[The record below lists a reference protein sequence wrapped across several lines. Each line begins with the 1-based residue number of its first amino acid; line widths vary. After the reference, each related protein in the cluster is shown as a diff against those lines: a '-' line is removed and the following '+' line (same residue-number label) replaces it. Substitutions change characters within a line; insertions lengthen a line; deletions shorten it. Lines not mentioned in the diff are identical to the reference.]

1 LAQVFATWSSFFA
14 HNVLDRN
21 IEPSCRL
28 QQFGSEAGFS
38 GGIVTW
44 RETDSSNPEPRTFDG
59 RREGLSQLIQAGWI
73 AMAQELKLQGR
84 RALVTGSDT
93 GIGREIA
100 LEFARQGADVV
111 FHYVQ
116 KDGFPKAAVEEVR
129 SLGCRSTAV
138 QADFDDLEQVFAL
151 AARTI
156 EFLGSVNCLVNNA
169 GVTMNRPFLKVTPEQ
184 FDKMFHINFRGQYFL
199 TQKVVEDMQLR
210 KGGVICN
217 MSSVHGL
224 QGVPEH
230 SVYAATKGAIIAY
243 TRSLAVEL
251 AYKGIRV
258 NAIAPGWIT
267 VENYFKCI
275 PGFTEEIAAATGY
288 EAIPIARCG
297 APQDIARL
305 AAFLCSDDASFIV
318 GQTIVADGGT
328 TALMS
333 LVSDFR
339 KESTN
344 TFGKG
349 YIPGL

>member
-1 LAQVFATWSSFFA
+1 MAKQL
-14 HNVLDRN
+14 
-21 IEPSCRL
+21 RL
-28 QQFGSEAGFS
+28 QG
-38 GGIVTW
+38 T
-44 RETDSSNPEPRTFDG
+44 
-59 RREGLSQLIQAGWI
+59 
-73 AMAQELKLQGR
+73 
-84 RALVTGSDT
+84 RALVTGSDS
-93 GIGREIA
+93 GIGHEIG

-116 KDGFPKAAVEEVR
+116 DDSTVKAAVKEVE
-129 SLGCRSTAV
+129 SLGRKAAAFR
-138 QADFDDLEQVFAL
+138 ADFDALDQVMSL
-151 AARTI
+151 ADRAR
-156 EFLGSVNCLVNNA
+156 EFLGGVNCLVNNA
-169 GVTMNRPFLKVTPEQ
+169 GVTMNRPFLKVPPEQ
-184 FDKMFHINFRGQYFL
+184 IDKMFHINFRGQYFL
-199 TQKVVEDMQLR
+199 TQRVVEDMLQ
-210 KGGVICN
+210 KGGGVICN

-251 AYKGIRV
+251 AYRGIRV

-275 PGFTEEIAAATGY
+275 PGFTQEMADETGY
-288 EAIPIARCG
+288 RAIPVARCG
-297 APQDIARL
+297 EPIDIARL

-318 GQTIVADGGT
+318 GQTITADGGT

-344 TFGKG
+344 TFGRG
-349 YIPGL
+349 YIPGV

>member
-1 LAQVFATWSSFFA
+1 M
-14 HNVLDRN
+14 
-21 IEPSCRL
+21 PSELRL
-28 QQFGSEAGFS
+28 QG
-38 GGIVTW
+38 
-44 RETDSSNPEPRTFDG
+44 
-59 RREGLSQLIQAGWI
+59 
-73 AMAQELKLQGR
+73 KK
-84 RALVTGSDT
+84 ALVTGSDT
-93 GIGREIA
+93 GIGNEIG

-116 KDGFPKAAVEEVR
+116 SDSGVKASIEEVK
-129 SLGCRSTAV
+129 SLGRRSAAF
-138 QADFDDLEQVFAL
+138 QADFDVPEQVTLL
-151 AARTI
+151 ADQAS
-156 EFLGSVNCLVNNA
+156 EFLGGVNCLVNNA

-199 TQKVVEDMQLR
+199 TQRLVEGMLQR
-210 KGGVICN
+210 GGGVICN

-251 AYKGIRV
+251 AHKGIRV

-275 PGFTEEIAAATGY
+275 PGFTAEIAAETGY
-288 EAIPIARCG
+288 KAIPVARCG
-297 APQDIARL
+297 EPSDIAKL

-344 TFGKG
+344 TFGRG
-349 YIPGL
+349 YIPGV

>member
-1 LAQVFATWSSFFA
+1 MNRRGDLSYSGKLGRV
-14 HNVLDRN
+14 NN
-21 IEPSCRL
+21 M
-28 QQFGSEAGFS
+28 SEKL
-38 GGIVTW
+38 
-44 RETDSSNPEPRTFDG
+44 R
-59 RREGLSQLIQAGWI
+59 
-73 AMAQELKLQGR
+73 LQGR

-93 GIGREIA
+93 GIGREVA
-100 LEFARQGADVV
+100 LELARQGADVI

-116 KDGFPKAAVEEVR
+116 SDAFPEVAVEEVKSIGR
-129 SLGCRSTAV
+129 RAAAF
-138 QADFDDLEQVFAL
+138 QADFDDLEQVTAL
-151 AARTI
+151 ADQAI
-156 EFLGSVNCLVNNA
+156 EFLGGINCLVNNA

-184 FDKMFHINFRGQYFL
+184 FDKMFNINFRGQYFL
-199 TQKVVEDMQLR
+199 TQKIVENMQSQT
-210 KGGVICN
+210 GGVICN

-275 PGFTEEIAAATGY
+275 PGFTEEIAADIGY
-288 EAIPIARCG
+288 KAIPVARCG
-297 APQDIARL
+297 EPRDISRL
-305 AAFLCSDDASFIV
+305 AAFLCSDDASFII

-339 KESTN
+339 KESEN

>member
-1 LAQVFATWSSFFA
+1 
-14 HNVLDRN
+14 
-21 IEPSCRL
+21 
-28 QQFGSEAGFS
+28 
-38 GGIVTW
+38 
-44 RETDSSNPEPRTFDG
+44 
-59 RREGLSQLIQAGWI
+59 
-73 AMAQELKLQGR
+73 MAQELRLQGKKT
-84 RALVTGSDT
+84 LVTGSDT
-93 GIGREIA
+93 GIGHEIG

-116 KDGFPKAAVEEVR
+116 DDSGVKAAIKEVH
-129 SLGCRSTAV
+129 SLGRKATAF
-138 QADFDDLEQVFAL
+138 QADFNVLDQVTRLADLAG
-151 AARTI
+151 
-156 EFLGSVNCLVNNA
+156 EFLGGVNCLVNNA

-199 TQKVVEDMQLR
+199 TQRVVEDMLKR
-210 KGGVICN
+210 AGGVICN

-230 SVYAATKGAIIAY
+230 SVYAGTKGAIIAY

-251 AYKGIRV
+251 AYRGIRV

-275 PGFTEEIAAATGY
+275 PGFTKEMADEAGY
-288 EAIPIARCG
+288 AAIPVARCG
-297 APQDIARL
+297 EPLDIARL

-344 TFGKG
+344 TFGRG
-349 YIPGL
+349 YIPGV

>member
-1 LAQVFATWSSFFA
+1 MPQAL
-14 HNVLDRN
+14 
-21 IEPSCRL
+21 RL
-28 QQFGSEAGFS
+28 QG
-38 GGIVTW
+38 
-44 RETDSSNPEPRTFDG
+44 
-59 RREGLSQLIQAGWI
+59 
-73 AMAQELKLQGR
+73 KK
-84 RALVTGSDT
+84 ALVTGSDT
-93 GIGREIA
+93 GIGHEIA

-116 KDGFPKAAVEEVR
+116 SDSGVKAAVEEAK
-129 SLGCRSTAV
+129 SLGRKSAAF
-138 QADFDDLEQVFAL
+138 QADFDVLDEVTRL
-151 AARTI
+151 ADQAS
-156 EFLGSVNCLVNNA
+156 EFLGGINCLVNNA
-169 GVTMNRPFLKVTPEQ
+169 GVTMNRPFLKVEPEQ
-184 FDKMFHINFRGQYFL
+184 FDKLFNINFRGPYFL
-199 TQKVVEDMQLR
+199 TQRLVEGMLQQG
-210 KGGVICN
+210 GGVICN

-258 NAIAPGWIT
+258 NAIAPGWVT

-275 PGFTEEIAAATGY
+275 PGFTKEIAAEVGHKS
-288 EAIPIARCG
+288 IPVARCG
-297 APQDIARL
+297 EPSDIARL
-305 AAFLCSDDASFIV
+305 AAFLCSDDASYIV

-339 KESTN
+339 QASTN

-349 YIPGL
+349 YIPGV

>member
-1 LAQVFATWSSFFA
+1 MPQAL
-14 HNVLDRN
+14 
-21 IEPSCRL
+21 RL
-28 QQFGSEAGFS
+28 QG
-38 GGIVTW
+38 
-44 RETDSSNPEPRTFDG
+44 
-59 RREGLSQLIQAGWI
+59 
-73 AMAQELKLQGR
+73 KK
-84 RALVTGSDT
+84 ALVTGSDT
-93 GIGREIA
+93 GIGHEIA

-116 KDGFPKAAVEEVR
+116 SDSGVKAAVEEAK
-129 SLGCRSTAV
+129 SLGRKSAAF
-138 QADFDDLEQVFAL
+138 QADFDVLDEVTRL
-151 AARTI
+151 ADQAS
-156 EFLGSVNCLVNNA
+156 EFLGGINCLVNNA
-169 GVTMNRPFLKVTPEQ
+169 GVTMNRPFLKVKPEQ
-184 FDKMFHINFRGQYFL
+184 FDKLFNINFRGPYFL
-199 TQKVVEDMQLR
+199 TQRLVEGMLQQG
-210 KGGVICN
+210 GGVICN

-258 NAIAPGWIT
+258 NAIAPGWVT

-275 PGFTEEIAAATGY
+275 PGFTKEIAAEVGHKS
-288 EAIPIARCG
+288 IPVARCG
-297 APQDIARL
+297 EPSDIARL
-305 AAFLCSDDASFIV
+305 AAFLCSDDASYIV

-339 KESTN
+339 QASTN

-349 YIPGL
+349 YIPGV

>member
-1 LAQVFATWSSFFA
+1 M
-14 HNVLDRN
+14 
-21 IEPSCRL
+21 P
-28 QQFGSEAGFS
+28 
-38 GGIVTW
+38 
-44 RETDSSNPEPRTFDG
+44 PEPR
-59 RREGLSQLIQAGWI
+59 
-73 AMAQELKLQGR
+73 LQGKK
-84 RALVTGSDT
+84 ALVTGSDT
-93 GIGREIA
+93 GIGHEIA

-116 KDGFPKAAVEEVR
+116 DDAAVKAAVEEVQ
-129 SLGCRSTAV
+129 SLGRRSAAF
-138 QADFDDLEQVFAL
+138 QADFDALEQVTAL
-151 AARTI
+151 ADRAS
-156 EFLGSVNCLVNNA
+156 EFLGGVNCLVNNA

-184 FDKMFHINFRGQYFL
+184 FDKMFHINFRGQFFL
-199 TQKVVEDMQLR
+199 TQRVVEGMLKQG
-210 KGGVICN
+210 GGVICN
-217 MSSVHGL
+217 MSSIHGL
-224 QGVPEH
+224 QGAPEH
-230 SVYAATKGAIIAY
+230 SVYAATKGAILAY

-251 AYKGIRV
+251 AHKGIRV

-275 PGFTEEIAAATGY
+275 PGFTKEIAEERGY
-288 EAIPIARCG
+288 NAIPVARCG
-297 APQDIARL
+297 EPSDIARL

-349 YIPGL
+349 YIPGV

>member
-1 LAQVFATWSSFFA
+1 
-14 HNVLDRN
+14 
-21 IEPSCRL
+21 
-28 QQFGSEAGFS
+28 
-38 GGIVTW
+38 
-44 RETDSSNPEPRTFDG
+44 
-59 RREGLSQLIQAGWI
+59 
-73 AMAQELKLQGR
+73 MAQQLRLHGKK
-84 RALVTGSDT
+84 ALVTGSDT
-93 GIGREIA
+93 GIGHEIG

-116 KDGFPKAAVEEVR
+116 SDAGVKAAVAEAQ
-129 SLGCRSTAV
+129 SLGRKSAAF
-138 QADFDDLEQVFAL
+138 QADFDVLDQATRL
-151 AARTI
+151 ADQAG
-156 EFLGSVNCLVNNA
+156 EFLGGINCLINNA

-199 TQKVVEDMQLR
+199 TQRVVEDMLQR
-210 KGGVICN
+210 GGGGVICN

-230 SVYAATKGAIIAY
+230 SVYAATKGAILAY

-275 PGFTEEIAAATGY
+275 PGFTEEMAAEAGHK
-288 EAIPIARCG
+288 AIPVARTG
-297 APQDIARL
+297 EPSDIAKL
-305 AAFLCSDDASFIV
+305 AAFLCSDDASFII
-318 GQTIVADGGT
+318 GQTIVSDGGT
-328 TALMS
+328 SALMS

-339 KESTN
+339 KESAN

-349 YIPGL
+349 YIPGI

>member
-1 LAQVFATWSSFFA
+1 LPFTQTLSEYNYQNSLVGWSSM
-14 HNVLDRN
+14 
-21 IEPSCRL
+21 P
-28 QQFGSEAGFS
+28 
-38 GGIVTW
+38 
-44 RETDSSNPEPRTFDG
+44 
-59 RREGLSQLIQAGWI
+59 
-73 AMAQELKLQGR
+73 QELRLRGKK
-84 RALVTGSDT
+84 ALVTGSDT
-93 GIGREIA
+93 GIGHEIG

-116 KDGFPKAAVEEVR
+116 SDARVKAAVEEVQAIGR
-129 SLGCRSTAV
+129 NATAF
-138 QADFDDLEQVFAL
+138 QADFDALDQVTRL
-151 AARTI
+151 ADQSS
-156 EFLGSVNCLVNNA
+156 EFLGGVNCLVNNA

-184 FDKMFHINFRGQYFL
+184 FDKLFHINFRGQYFL
-199 TQKVVEDMQLR
+199 TQRVVEDMLER
-210 KGGVICN
+210 EGGVICN

-230 SVYAATKGAIIAY
+230 TVYAATKGAIISY

-251 AYKGIRV
+251 AYRGIRV
-258 NAIAPGWIT
+258 NAIAPGWVT

-275 PGFTEEIAAATGY
+275 PGFTKEVAAETGFK
-288 EAIPIARCG
+288 AIPVARCG
-297 APQDIARL
+297 EPLDIARL

-344 TFGKG
+344 TFGRG
-349 YIPGL
+349 YIPGV

>member
-1 LAQVFATWSSFFA
+1 MAYEL
-14 HNVLDRN
+14 
-21 IEPSCRL
+21 RL
-28 QQFGSEAGFS
+28 QG
-38 GGIVTW
+38 
-44 RETDSSNPEPRTFDG
+44 
-59 RREGLSQLIQAGWI
+59 
-73 AMAQELKLQGR
+73 KK
-84 RALVTGSDT
+84 ALVTGSDT
-93 GIGREIA
+93 GIGHEIG
-100 LEFARQGADVV
+100 LEFGRQGADVV

-116 KDGFPKAAVEEVR
+116 SDSGVKDAVEELK
-129 SLGCRSTAV
+129 SLGHRSAAF
-138 QADFDDLEQVFAL
+138 QADFDDLRHVTRL
-151 AARTI
+151 ADQAI
-156 EFLGSVNCLVNNA
+156 AFLEGINCLVNNA

-184 FDKMFHINFRGQYFL
+184 FDKLFNINFRGQYFL
-199 TQKVVEDMQLR
+199 TQRVVENMLQHG
-210 KGGVICN
+210 GGVICN
-217 MSSVHGL
+217 MSSIHGL

-258 NAIAPGWIT
+258 NAIAPGWVT

-275 PGFTEEIAAATGY
+275 PGFTEKVAAEAGY
-288 EAIPIARCG
+288 RAIPVARCG
-297 APQDIARL
+297 EPIDIARL

-318 GQTIVADGGT
+318 GQTMVADGGT

-349 YIPGL
+349 YIPGI

>member
-1 LAQVFATWSSFFA
+1 LPSTQALSQYYYQNSLIGWSSM
-14 HNVLDRN
+14 
-21 IEPSCRL
+21 P
-28 QQFGSEAGFS
+28 
-38 GGIVTW
+38 
-44 RETDSSNPEPRTFDG
+44 
-59 RREGLSQLIQAGWI
+59 
-73 AMAQELKLQGR
+73 QELRLHGKK
-84 RALVTGSDT
+84 ALVTGSDT
-93 GIGREIA
+93 GIGHEIG

-116 KDGFPKAAVEEVR
+116 SDSGVKAAVEEVR
-129 SLGCRSTAV
+129 SMGRKATAF
-138 QADFDDLEQVFAL
+138 QADFDALEQVTHL
-151 AARTI
+151 ADQAS
-156 EFLGSVNCLVNNA
+156 EFLGGVNCLVNNA

-184 FDKMFHINFRGQYFL
+184 FDKLFHINFRGQYFL
-199 TQKVVEDMQLR
+199 TQRVVEDMLQHG
-210 KGGVICN
+210 GGVICN

-251 AYKGIRV
+251 AYRGIRV
-258 NAIAPGWIT
+258 NAIAPGWVT

-275 PGFTEEIAAATGY
+275 PGFTKEIAAETGY
-288 EAIPIARCG
+288 KAIPVARCG
-297 APQDIARL
+297 EPLDIARL
-305 AAFLCSDDASFIV
+305 TAFLCSDEASFIV

-344 TFGKG
+344 TFGRG
-349 YIPGL
+349 YIPGV